1 MRILFLAKRS
11 SATSPKW
18 IDQEGLGKRRTGTL
32 GTRQARTEELQK

>member
-18 IDQEGLGKRRTGTL
+18 IDREGLGKRRTA
-32 GTRQARTEELQK
+32 TRQARTEELQK